1 MLPRMIVRRVVL
13 ASVVLMLTG
22 CLPVGGATPIPG
34 DAPAPRAV
42 ETVPHDGAVE
52 LAVVAVREYL
62 DVSAAISATGGIDT
76 SAIDD
81 VVSEEWRVEELA
93 GFEAVRELGVAPVGA
108 PTVTK
113 LEVTALSGVS
123 RVSEAVVEVC
133 TSTTG
138 VTVVDEDGTALPV
151 EPEIHRLTI
160 FVVARGDRFVV
171 DGVEM
176 MEDTTWCAE

>member
-22 CLPVGGATPIPG
+22 CLPVGGSPPIPS
-34 DAPAPRAV
+34 DAPALRTV
-42 ETVPHDGAVE
+42 ETVPQDGAVE

>member
-1 MLPRMIVRRVVL
+1 MLPRMIVRCVVL
-13 ASVVLMLTG
+13 ASVVLTLTG
-22 CLPVGGATPIPG
+22 CLPVGGSPPVSSG
-34 DAPAPRAV
+34 APAPRAI

-62 DVSAAISATGGIDT
+62 DVSAAISATGGVDT

-81 VVSEEWRVEELA
+81 VVSVEWRVEELA
-93 GFEAVRELGVAPVGA
+93 GFEAVRELGVAPVGV

-123 RVSEAVVEVC
+123 RVSEAVVAVC

-138 VTVVDEDGTALPV
+138 LTVVDEDGTALPV

>member
-1 MLPRMIVRRVVL
+1 MLPRMIVRCVVL
-13 ASVVLMLTG
+13 ASVVLTLTG
-22 CLPVGGATPIPG
+22 CLPVGGSPPVSSG
-34 DAPAPRAV
+34 APAPRAI

-62 DVSAAISATGGIDT
+62 DVSAAISATGGVDT

-93 GFEAVRELGVAPVGA
+93 GFEAVRELGVAPIGG

-123 RVSEAVVEVC
+123 RVSEAVVAVC

-138 VTVVDEDGTALPV
+138 LTVVDEDGTALPV

-176 MEDTTWCAE
+176 MEDTAWCAE

>member
-1 MLPRMIVRRVVL
+1 MIVRRVVL
-13 ASVVLMLTG
+13 ASVVLTLTG
-22 CLPVGGATPIPG
+22 CLPVGGSPPIPS
-34 DAPAPRAV
+34 DAPALRTV
-42 ETVPHDGAVE
+42 DTVPQDGAVE
-52 LAVVAVREYL
+52 LAVAAVREYL
-62 DVSAAISATGGIDT
+62 DVSAAISATGGVDT

-123 RVSEAVVEVC
+123 RVSEAVVAVC

>member
-1 MLPRMIVRRVVL
+1 MLPRMIVRRAVL
-13 ASVVLMLTG
+13 ASVVLTLTG
-22 CLPVGGATPIPG
+22 CLPVGGSPPIPS
-34 DAPAPRAV
+34 DAPAPRPV
-42 ETVPHDGAVE
+42 ETVPQDGAVE

-62 DVSAAISATGGIDT
+62 DVSAAISATGGVDT

-123 RVSEAVVEVC
+123 SVSEAVVEVC